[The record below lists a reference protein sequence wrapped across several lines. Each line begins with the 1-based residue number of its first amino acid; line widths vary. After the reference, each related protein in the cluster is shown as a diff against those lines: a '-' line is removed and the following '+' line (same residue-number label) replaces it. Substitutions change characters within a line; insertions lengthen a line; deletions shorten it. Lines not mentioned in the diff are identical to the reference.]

1 MTDEQYAEYCEAKR
15 DLGEDPLTRAQC
27 EEFAR
32 ITIAQ
37 AFRDTVNRDH
47 PMGAARIV
55 RREMYA
61 WPGGYPLVLVMDDG
75 AVLCPVCVASEYRQ
89 ISQAHREKHGNG
101 WKPMG
106 LMIIEAEE
114 DDVTCAH
121 CDALIYEAD

>member
-1 MTDEQYAEYCEAKR
+1 MTTLR
-15 DLGEDPLTRAQC
+15 DILDVHERKIRVRRA
-27 EEFAR
+27 FM
-32 ITIAQ
+32 
-37 AFRDTVNRDH
+37 DTVQRDH

-89 ISQAHREKHGNG
+89 ISQAHRWGIHDG
-101 WKPMG
+101 WKPAG

-114 DDVTCAH
+114 ENVICAH
-121 CDALIYEAD
+121 CDALIYQAD